1 VKLED
6 IPFNM
11 KFDYGDDL
19 REVPED
25 SEQMRKGLG
34 WLQERLEETN
44 AEEAAK
50 ASILLNHISG
60 FARIMGDF
68 DLAEKSILGAIS
80 ILEDLGKKEQIFA
93 MKLRMAIIFHYQKRF
108 SKAEE
113 IFSIAL
119 GLVRK
124 GNKGAVKYSDFIF
137 QHYAK
142 LKFDQKFYRDAMDLF
157 MEAYEARM
165 VKGDLE
171 LLASTE
177 HAITICRSKLEE
189 P

>member
-1 VKLED
+1 MKVED

-11 KFDYGDDL
+11 KFNYGDDL

-25 SEQMRKGLG
+25 SEQMRKGLA
-34 WLQERLEETN
+34 WLQERLEEIG
-44 AEEAAK
+44 AEETAK
-50 ASILLNHISG
+50 ASVLLNHISG

-68 DLAEKSILGAIS
+68 ELAEKSIIDALR
-80 ILEDLGKKEQIFA
+80 ILEELGKKEQVFA

-113 IFSIAL
+113 IFSKAL
-119 GLVRK
+119 DLVRK
-124 GNKGAVKYSDFIF
+124 GNKGAKKYSDFIF
-137 QHYAK
+137 HHYGK
-142 LKFDQKFYRDAMDLF
+142 LKFDQKFYRDSLDLF

-177 HAITICRSKLEE
+177 RAITSCRVKLEE
-189 P
+189 